1 MKIRPEETPSPA
13 VVESWLPG
21 RTGTTLYPRSC
32 ANLDCMCPEANPSPK
47 HANLRLRR
55 GELAA
60 LQGAFQQ
67 VLAPLG
73 PVRVYLFGSR
83 TRPEAKGGDID
94 LLIRLRNAPD
104 TPLTALS
111 RRLRMGVFSG
121 LEEQKIDIVWDVP
134 GDTSAF
140 VPLAREGAIEIWA
153 SENSK

>member
-1 MKIRPEETPSPA
+1 
-13 VVESWLPG
+13 
-21 RTGTTLYPRSC
+21 
-32 ANLDCMCPEANPSPK
+32 MCSEAHPSPK
-47 HANLRLRR
+47 SANLRLRR

-94 LLIRLRNAPD
+94 LLIRLRDTPD

-111 RRLRMGVFSG
+111 RRLRMGIFSG
-121 LEEQKIDIVWDVP
+121 LEEQKIDIVWDAP

-140 VPLAREGAIEIWA
+140 IPLVQEEAVEIWA
-153 SENSK
+153 SESSN